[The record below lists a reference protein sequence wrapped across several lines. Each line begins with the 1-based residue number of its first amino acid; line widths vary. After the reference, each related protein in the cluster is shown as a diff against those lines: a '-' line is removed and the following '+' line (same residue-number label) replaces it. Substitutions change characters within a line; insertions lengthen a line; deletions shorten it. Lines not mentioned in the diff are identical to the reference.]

1 MVKRFR
7 MRLSW
12 WIRVITRVPN
22 PTECTTP
29 TANRNVNPGPWAIA
43 RRRCRFVSR
52 DKRPTLRGM
61 SIMEEA
67 VCAWGAAGVGKSS
80 APPSR
85 FCCAPKIPLLKNLF
99 KMTIKKRGEGEV
111 PGRLVAGGK
120 KNVKHREIDTGAFYN
135 RTKQNETSFHTRV
148 HVFDLFIKHKLDSQA
163 VYHYRHR

>member
-7 MRLSW
+7 ERLSW

-99 KMTIKKRGEGEV
+99 KMTIKREVRERCLDAWWLEEKKRKTQG
-111 PGRLVAGGK
+111 
-120 KNVKHREIDTGAFYN
+120 D
-135 RTKQNETSFHTRV
+135 
-148 HVFDLFIKHKLDSQA
+148 
-163 VYHYRHR
+163 RHRCILQQNKTKRNILPHAGPRI

>member
-1 MVKRFR
+1 MFQGGEIFR

-22 PTECTTP
+22 PTEFTTP

-52 DKRPTLRGM
+52 DKHPTLRGM

-67 VCAWGAAGVGKSS
+67 VCAWGVAGVGKSS

-99 KMTIKKRGEGEV
+99 KMTIKREV
-111 PGRLVAGGK
+111 RERCLDAWWLEEK
-120 KNVKHREIDTGAFYN
+120 KM
-135 RTKQNETSFHTRV
+135 
-148 HVFDLFIKHKLDSQA
+148 
-163 VYHYRHR
+163 